1 MFTHTIDIN
10 LAKFESKLR
19 KEIGS
24 DLNALQI
31 TYDAISKGN
40 KHENKIFTLSQG
52 ITVATILLPPV
63 DFLLQREINKCFK
76 SIMGSV
82 QDYLDNLIAIL
93 QLKEDI
99 NSLKLPSKTTK
110 HDIDEILREKFEECL
125 LSVSTNQSL
134 KTPHKL
140 DRLLDNPEHQI
151 HKESLQSYFDVRNG
165 LEHHKGIAKA
175 PRKIRYKRIGLASTE
190 GNEISEPGQ
199 IGEGEGLVLKTFDE
213 EICYD
218 KGGILLITKS
228 QLESIALNLLIT
240 IIPRIQL
247 NLGEKFNAK
256 DFNNSGKEK
265 G

>member
-1 MFTHTIDIN
+1 MFTHTININ
-10 LAKFESKLR
+10 LANFESKLR

-40 KHENKIFTLSQG
+40 KHENTIFTLSQG

-93 QLKEDI
+93 RLKENI
-99 NSLKLPSKTTK
+99 NSLKLPSKITK
-110 HDIDEILREKFEECL
+110 DDIDKILREKFEECL

-140 DRLLDNPEHQI
+140 EQLLDNPEHQI
-151 HKESLQSYFDVRNG
+151 HKESLQSCFDVRNG
-165 LEHHKGIAKA
+165 LEHHKGIAKT
-175 PRKIRYKRIGLASTE
+175 PRKIRYKRIGLASTK
-190 GNEISEPGQ
+190 GNEVIEPGQ
-199 IGEGEGLVLKTFDE
+199 IGENEGLILKTFDE
-213 EICYD
+213 EIFYD
-218 KGGILLITKS
+218 KGGILLITKP
-228 QLESIALNLLIT
+228 QLDSIALNLLIT
-240 IIPRIQL
+240 IIPKIQFSV
-247 NLGEKFNAK
+247 GEKFNFK
-256 DFNNSGKEK
+256 NPQT
-265 G
+265 